1 MSRREITFVSRKNV
15 RETDLPTLGLD
26 QDEIIMIAEDHWIM
40 AHIMTLAGIFPSV
53 GQARKNGW
61 TKPIPDGFTMLTAG
75 KLKHIICI
83 WNPTE
88 P

>member
-1 MSRREITFVSRKNV
+1 MPQREVTFISKTNV
-15 RETDLPTLGLD
+15 RPTDLATLGCE
-26 QDEIIMIAEDHWIM
+26 QDEIVEIEDHWIM
-40 AHIMTLAGIFPSV
+40 AHVLSEVGIFPSV

-61 TKPIPDGFTMLTAG
+61 NKPIPDGWTQLTVG